1 MITLSPY
8 EEQQI
13 EQNLPSQLA
22 ALKSKYPS
30 AVYNAASAQ
39 HLPPLAPD
47 IKPKLI
53 NIYYGEEDN
62 DTYLPNIS
70 FKDGK
75 LDFLYLIEECVDN
88 PVIQVEAD
96 SNWIYIEVEQQ
107 ILLDRLGDLEL
118 PKIDDITDEEFLAV
132 TQKTQLLLEKLQ
144 GKLNSDLKV

>member
-13 EQNLPSQLA
+13 HQKLPPQLA

-30 AVYNAASAQ
+30 AVYNAASSQ
-39 HLPPLAPD
+39 HLPLLAPD

-53 NIYYGEEDN
+53 NIYYGEDDD
-62 DTYLPNIS
+62 DTCLPNIS

-75 LDFLYLIEECVDN
+75 LDFLYLVEKCVDN
-88 PVIQVEAD
+88 PVIQIEAD
-96 SNWIYIEVEQQ
+96 STWIYIEIERQ

-118 PKIDDITDEEFLAV
+118 PNIDDITDEEFLAV
-132 TQKTQLLLEKLQ
+132 TRKTQLLLEKLQ
-144 GKLNSDLKV
+144 GKLNSYLKA

>member
-1 MITLSPY
+1 MITLSSY

-13 EQNLPSQLA
+13 YQKLPPQLA

-39 HLPPLAPD
+39 HLLPLAPG

-70 FKDGK
+70 LKDGK
-75 LDFLYLIEECVDN
+75 LDFLYLTEECVNN
-88 PVIQVEAD
+88 PVIQIEAD

-118 PKIDDITDEEFLAV
+118 PKIDEITQEKLLAV
-132 TQKTQLLLEKLQ
+132 TRKTQLLLEGVENAL
-144 GKLNSDLKV
+144 SE